1 MAENEANSQ
10 KLNTSYSDSESDLVN
25 IASKRHSTS
34 GPDDSL
40 ISNTNCS
47 STDSSDS
54 ELYFSTE
61 EKITSNNSGNEL
73 FIEKLSS
80 VSLDE
85 DSNQNNDPGF
95 HVDNLQYSSDIK
107 TRRKRSKRQKRKQ
120 REKKWF
126 SGESF
131 NPLLIDSVNNLEF
144 DTVMSAIKEKSF
156 IVEKIIPSLVEL
168 CLRCSQDGLQESDM
182 ATRSLRRIHKVVYR
196 NMFLCRYQLSWMLYL
211 LSNCEKEKGENC
223 DSYNVA
229 VYNKDKSIRKYVFPR
244 SCRNIWNQ
252 AVYVKNYGHLNDNK
266 PYTHVP
272 LSACLSYTHVISY
285 ISLFFLGYEID
296 VYLQNLYKLSG
307 KFHNFKLLKF
317 IREIIC

>member
-1 MAENEANSQ
+1 MAENGANSQ

-25 IASKRHSTS
+25 IASKRLSTS

-61 EKITSNNSGNEL
+61 EKMTSSNSGNEH

-107 TRRKRSKRQKRKQ
+107 TRRKRNKRQKRKQ

-144 DTVMSAIKEKSF
+144 DTVMSFIKEKSF

-229 VYNKDKSIRKYVFPR
+229 VYNKDRSIRKYVFPR

-252 AVYVKNYGHLNDNK
+252 AVYVKNYEHLNDNK

-285 ISLFFLGYEID
+285 INLFFLGYEID
-296 VYLQNLYKLSG
+296 MYLQNLYKLSG
-307 KFHNFKLLKF
+307 KFHNFMLLKF